1 MMVGEKKPG
10 SVQQTIIHII
20 LIAGSLSMIV
30 PFFWMLTTSIKTYTD
45 SVQIPPV
52 WIPSEYDFSWYM
64 SIFAQVPFGKY
75 YFNTIFVTVGRT
87 VPQVLLCAMAAYGF
101 ARLRFPGRNIIFI
114 GILAILMVPSQVLL
128 IPQYFEMV
136 YFGWVDTYKALIIPG
151 IFSAYGTFMLRQF
164 FLTLPK
170 ELEEAAR
177 IDGCSY
183 WMIFWRIMLPLTVP
197 ALAALTFFV
206 VLWSW
211 NDFIWPLVVINDEEM
226 KVLSVG
232 INGLQGLYNT
242 KQPLIMAGAVMA
254 TFPLLIIFMVVQK
267 FIIKG
272 IAFSAIKG

>member
-1 MMVGEKKPG
+1 MVGERKNG
-10 SVQQTIIHII
+10 YIARMVIHII
-20 LIAGSLSMIV
+20 LIAGSLSMIL
-30 PFFWMLTTSIKTYTD
+30 PFFWMLTTSIKTYPD

-52 WIPSEYDFSWYM
+52 WLPKQFDFSWYT
-64 SIFAQVPFGKY
+64 SIFEQVPFGKY
-75 YFNTIFVTVGRT
+75 FLNTIIVTVGRT
-87 VPQVLLCAMAAYGF
+87 VPQVFLCAMAAYAF
-101 ARLRFPGRNIIFI
+101 ARLKFHGRDAIFI

-136 YFGWVDTYKALIIPG
+136 YFDWVNTYKALIIPG

-164 FLTLPK
+164 FLTLPR
-170 ELEEAAR
+170 EIEEAAR

-183 WMIFWRIMLPLTVP
+183 WTIFWRIMLPLTVP
-197 ALAALTFFV
+197 ALASLTFFV

-211 NDFIWPLVVINDEEM
+211 NDFMWPLVVVSDDEM

-242 KQPLIMAGAVMA
+242 KQPLLMAGAVMG
-254 TFPLLIIFMVVQK
+254 TFPLLIFFLLLQR